1 VLRRRAAVAAAFLV
15 VLLAG
20 LGLGGAAGLYADQAF
35 PDQVP
40 LLAHPAARSDRL
52 DQATLQRALTVVN
65 QDYYGGR
72 NLNYDNLS
80 HGTVRGL
87 VEGLNDRFSYYLDP
101 QEYQRQLST
110 YNGRYSGIGIDV
122 SFTGDYPVVSTV
134 FPGTPAEA
142 AGIKAG
148 DVILS
153 ADGRDLHGLTGD
165 QASNLIRGPEG
176 TKVTLALRRGTQ
188 DLSVSVERKSIS
200 IPSVRSDRLGASLY
214 IRIYSFGTDTAKDFD
229 GQLTAGLGGSRLV
242 VLDLR
247 DDGGGFIDAAQN
259 VISQFVSSGEAFELR
274 DRQGT
279 VERRQ
284 VEGDHP
290 ADAVPVVVLVNGNTA
305 SASEMVAG
313 SLKVHNRARL
323 VGVTTYGKGSVQQD
337 FPLPD
342 GSDLHL
348 TTKHWFLPDGT
359 SVEPG
364 GIKPDTNVTLASADA
379 MFDVAHP
386 DAGHAQ
392 DSQLNAALAM
402 FSISG

>member
-1 VLRRRAAVAAAFLV
+1 
-15 VLLAG
+15 
-20 LGLGGAAGLYADQAF
+20 
-35 PDQVP
+35 
-40 LLAHPAARSDRL
+40 
-52 DQATLQRALTVVN
+52 
-65 QDYYGGR
+65 
-72 NLNYDNLS
+72 
-80 HGTVRGL
+80 
-87 VEGLNDRFSYYLDP
+87 
-101 QEYQRQLST
+101 
-110 YNGRYSGIGIDV
+110 
-122 SFTGDYPVVSTV
+122 
-134 FPGTPAEA
+134 
-142 AGIKAG
+142 
-148 DVILS
+148 
-153 ADGRDLHGLTGD
+153 
-165 QASNLIRGPEG
+165 
-176 TKVTLALRRGTQ
+176 
-188 DLSVSVERKSIS
+188 
-200 IPSVRSDRLGASLY
+200 
-214 IRIYSFGTDTAKDFD
+214 
-229 GQLTAGLGGSRLV
+229 
-242 VLDLR
+242 
-247 DDGGGFIDAAQN
+247 
-259 VISQFVSSGEAFELR
+259 
-274 DRQGT
+274 
-279 VERRQ
+279 